1 MRETASFTDYMI
13 IANGH
18 SAPHVQALCDAVSE
32 RLADAGAKPSHIEGR
47 SEANWV
53 LLDYIDLIVHV
64 FTPAARDFYQLE
76 RLWRDAPLLEWAPAE
91 PSGEA

>member
-1 MRETASFTDYMI
+1 M
-13 IANGH
+13 
-18 SAPHVQALCDAVSE
+18 QALCDAVSE